1 MNTSSKY
8 YSQIC
13 QFTIVKLKIN
23 ALESLKT
30 RSSVG
35 LDKLCFFF
43 CLLFFLTILKKS
55 AYYSSLVYPLFQFKD
70 VTFILKR
77 QFICGCIVALQK
89 VKYNPLVLSFAFE
102 KKSFPKGKVHTCLVA
117 STNSTDLFGL
127 APVRTLIGFY
137 RLRSIVTID

>member
-1 MNTSSKY
+1 MY
-8 YSQIC
+8 FMIVHAVEVSQC
-13 QFTIVKLKIN
+13 CLW
-23 ALESLKT
+23 
-30 RSSVG
+30 VG

-117 STNSTDLFGL
+117 SAYSTDLL
-127 APVRTLIGFY
+127 
-137 RLRSIVTID
+137 

>member
-1 MNTSSKY
+1 M
-8 YSQIC
+8 C
-13 QFTIVKLKIN
+13 PL
-23 ALESLKT
+23 
-30 RSSVG
+30 G

-77 QFICGCIVALQK
+77 QYICGCIVALQK

-117 STNSTDLFGL
+117 SAYRTDLL
-127 APVRTLIGFY
+127 
-137 RLRSIVTID
+137 

>member
-1 MNTSSKY
+1 MKMS
-8 YSQIC
+8 
-13 QFTIVKLKIN
+13 VD
-23 ALESLKT
+23 ALVL
-30 RSSVG
+30 G

-55 AYYSSLVYPLFQFKD
+55 AYYSRLVYPLFQFKD

-117 STNSTDLFGL
+117 STYSTDLFGL
-127 APVRTLIGFY
+127 APVRTLIAFY

>member
-1 MNTSSKY
+1 MHIDNTKSRWPFIMLLARFNKKSMHDIVYKILM
-8 YSQIC
+8 SQYMYTHVYTC
-13 QFTIVKLKIN
+13 TIELKL
-23 ALESLKT
+23 
-30 RSSVG
+30 G

-43 CLLFFLTILKKS
+43 CLLFFLPILKKS

-117 STNSTDLFGL
+117 SAYTVQIYCD
-127 APVRTLIGFY
+127 
-137 RLRSIVTID
+137 